1 MEDAFAI
8 VLFVVVGVAFVA
20 AVWALVTSRSSY
32 DQIGSG
38 GLIST
43 PQETTTAAER
53 DTEIRQML
61 EARNAI
67 RAARGEEAHDVD
79 AELRALTGTT
89 DDPEL
94 REEVRSLVEA
104 TNARRAA
111 RGEEPLDVE
120 AEIDRRL
127 RDL

>member
-20 AVWALVTSRSSY
+20 AVWALITSRSSY

-38 GLIST
+38 GLVTT
-43 PQETTTAAER
+43 PPETTATAAER
-53 DTEIRQML
+53 DAEIRQML

-67 RAARGEEAHDVD
+67 RTARGEEAHDVD
-79 AELRALTGTT
+79 AELRALTTA

-104 TNARRAA
+104 ANVRRVA
-111 RGEEPLDVE
+111 RGQEPFDVE

-127 RDL
+127 REL

>member
-38 GLIST
+38 GLITT
-43 PQETTTAAER
+43 PQETTTAER
-53 DTEIRQML
+53 DAEIRQML
-61 EARNAI
+61 EARSAI
-67 RAARGEEAHDVD
+67 RTARGEEAHDVD
-79 AELRALTGTT
+79 AELRALTGA

-94 REEVRSLVEA
+94 RDEVRQIVEA
-104 TNARRAA
+104 KNARRLA

-127 RDL
+127 RELGA

>member
-1 MEDAFAI
+1 MEEAFAI
-8 VLFVVVGVAFVA
+8 VLFVVVAIAAVA
-20 AVWALVTSRSSY
+20 AVWALMTSSSSY

-43 PQETTTAAER
+43 PQETTTSSAER
-53 DTEIRQML
+53 DAEIRQML

-67 RAARGEEAHDVD
+67 RTARGEEAHDVD
-79 AELRALTGTT
+79 AELRALTGAE
-89 DDPEL
+89 DPEL

-104 TNARRAA
+104 TNARRVA

-127 RDL
+127 REL